1 MKIKS
6 VNIGG
11 KQVGLGKPV
20 FVIAE
25 AGVNH
30 NGQLDLALKLIEAAA
45 EVGADAV
52 KFQTF
57 RAEQVVTVAGE
68 MAEYQKRN
76 IGVTESQLSMLRKLE
91 FKEEWYPALIAK
103 AKEKNI
109 IFLTTPHGG
118 FASVDLV
125 QSLGVCAFKFGS
137 GDLNN
142 SPLLKYAAKFK
153 KPMLIST
160 GMSTLAE
167 AKEAIAV
174 IKKAGNNKIIVF
186 HCTTEY
192 PCPLNEVNLRI
203 LKTFMGGLDA
213 VVGYSDHTTGMQ
225 ASLMAVTLGAN
236 IIEKHFTLDKN
247 MEGPDHKASM
257 EPVEFKQM
265 VAQLKNVEMILGS
278 EIKKPSVSE
287 KKYIG
292 IARKSL
298 VTARDIKKGE
308 KFTRENLAIKRP
320 GTGLAPKLYDKVLG
334 KIAKVEIKA
343 DTLVD
348 KSMF

>member
-1 MKIKS
+1 
-6 VNIGG
+6 
-11 KQVGLGKPV
+11 
-20 FVIAE
+20 
-25 AGVNH
+25 
-30 NGQLDLALKLIEAAA
+30 
-45 EVGADAV
+45 
-52 KFQTF
+52 
-57 RAEQVVTVAGE
+57 
-68 MAEYQKRN
+68 
-76 IGVTESQLSMLRKLE
+76 
-91 FKEEWYPALIAK
+91 
-103 AKEKNI
+103 
-109 IFLTTPHGG
+109 
-118 FASVDLV
+118 
-125 QSLGVCAFKFGS
+125 
-137 GDLNN
+137 
-142 SPLLKYAAKFK
+142 
-153 KPMLIST
+153 MLIST